1 MIRFLP
7 LLLTALFMVVSSCE
21 RPAISEAYATAS
33 EASHER
39 MRLELTEVSRRVNSE
54 NPFLGN
60 KKWLEA
66 ELAYAALPPRTNP
79 VYRAKLLAELGW
91 EKLIY
96 GAENKAISDMEEAR
110 SMLKSLPPQYR
121 DRFELSM
128 IEERLALAYLRLA
141 ETENCCAKPNPES
154 CIFPLQGKAIHD
166 ETLGAEKAAELLL
179 ELASNSV
186 MGGEKRDQFLW
197 LVNIAQMALGRS
209 NDALPKEMRL
219 PEESLEKKGLGF
231 PAFKNIAAKAGVDTF
246 GLSGGAVMDDFD
258 GDGFFDLIVSQWD
271 PGKSTDYFRNRGDGT
286 FQKLSQEANLSGM
299 RGGLN
304 MKQADFDNDGDLDV
318 YIMRGAWMREN
329 GRHPNSL
336 LRNDG
341 VDRETGAVIFTDVT
355 FAVGLGAGFFPN
367 QVADWADFDLDGD
380 LDLFVGNE
388 SKNENRFPCQL
399 FRNDGLDDDGVFRFT
414 DVAETAGVN
423 VLTVV
428 KGMSWGD
435 FDGDRY
441 PDLFISSIDKTNQL
455 FRNLG
460 DGTFL
465 DVSSDKGIQEPA
477 RSFPAWFWDF
487 NNDGHLDIFASSY
500 MGIPLE
506 VMGSLRGEVTP
517 PESRARLYQND
528 GNGGFAEVSEQVGL
542 TMPMLPMGSN
552 FGDVM
557 NDGFPDMYLGTG
569 SPSYDSIVPNIFI
582 SNEQGQFVDRTLST
596 RLGHL
601 QKGHAVSFADFD
613 RDGDLDIFEQMG
625 GAYRGDPFYDALY
638 ENPGETGN
646 NWVSIRLK
654 GVKSNS
660 YGVGAKVRVVVPDE
674 NGRERS
680 IYQWMN
686 SGGSFG
692 ANPLELHFGLAEA
705 EKIVQIE
712 VFWPV
717 TGKTQILTSPKIN
730 RRLVI
735 EEQS

>member
-66 ELAYAALPPRTNP
+66 EQAFAAFPARTDP
-79 VYRAKLLAELGW
+79 GYREKLLGELGW
-91 EKLIY
+91 AKLIY
-96 GAENKAISDMEEAR
+96 GSENEAISDLEEAR
-110 SMLKSLPPQYR
+110 SMLKSFPPQVR
-121 DRFELSM
+121 DPFELTK
-128 IEERLALAYLRLA
+128 IEESLALAYLRLA

-166 ETLGAEKAAELLL
+166 EILGAVKAAELLV
-179 ELASNSV
+179 EMASNPV
-186 MGGEKRDQFLW
+186 IGGAKRDQFHW
-197 LVNIAQMALGRS
+197 LANIAQMALGRS
-209 NDALPKEMRL
+209 SDALPKEMRL
-219 PEESLEKKGLGF
+219 PEKSLEKKDPGF

-258 GDGFFDLIVSQWD
+258 GDGFFDLVVSQWD
-271 PGKSTDYFRNRGDGT
+271 SAKSTDYFRNRGDGT
-286 FQKLSQEANLSGM
+286 FEKLSQEANLSGI

-304 MKQADFDNDGDLDV
+304 MKQADFDSDGDLDV
-318 YIMRGAWMREN
+318 YIMRGAWLGKN
-329 GRHPNSL
+329 GQHPNSL

-341 VDRETGAVIFTDVT
+341 VDRKTGAVIFTDVT
-355 FAVGLGAGFFPN
+355 FAVGLGRGFFPS
-367 QVADWADFDLDGD
+367 QIAEWADFDLDGD

-388 SKNENRFPCQL
+388 TRDENHFPCQL
-399 FRNDGLDDDGVFRFT
+399 FRNDGLNDDGVYRLSN
-414 DVAETAGVN
+414 VAEAAGVD
-423 VLTVV
+423 LLGYI

-441 PDLFISSIDKTNQL
+441 PDLFLSFIDEPNQL
-455 FRNLG
+455 FRNQG
-460 DGTFL
+460 DGTFI
-465 DVSSDKGIQEPA
+465 DVTSDKGVQEPE

-487 NNDGHLDIFASSY
+487 NNDGHLDLFASAY
-500 MGIPLE
+500 NGIPVE
-506 VMGSLRGEVTP
+506 VIQNLRGETTP
-517 PESRARLYQND
+517 PESRARLYKND
-528 GNGGFAEVSEQVGL
+528 GKGGFDEVGEQVGL

-552 FGDVM
+552 FGDAM

-569 SPSYDSIVPNIFI
+569 NPSYDSIVPNIFI
-582 SNEQGQFVDRTLST
+582 SNEQGKFIDRTLST